1 VQKLKKELNDM
12 IQSEW
17 DALIAKLC
25 RPGATW
31 KSARMLTYA
40 DFLPIP
46 KAWASFVIQTL
57 ESTLRTSEIPLRRVF
72 SVSSILDHKPINV
85 GELIANN
92 IHEIATGKKTV
103 LGHGSIIN

>member
-1 VQKLKKELNDM
+1 
-12 IQSEW
+12 
-17 DALIAKLC
+17 
-25 RPGATW
+25 
-31 KSARMLTYA
+31 MLTYA

-92 IHEIATGKKTV
+92 IHEIATGKIGRASCRERV
-103 LGHGSIIN
+103 